1 MASPVTRGHP
11 RDWRVG
17 VQSSDHGY
25 QLRCRQVLNETRPCD
40 CPGCT
45 RNRSG
50 VSRYCGPHRDAA
62 SSRGDPLARL
72 PARNELAI
80 FKKAIGIYM
89 QTDPK
94 FAARV
99 AFDLRSLER
108 RMTLPQSFC
117 LSVADLHPKLPQIA
131 KAKGLLANWQ
141 HKEQRTYTE
150 AVVHAVALIGWMQVY
165 FNTGPAG
172 GLWDN
177 RERFLET
184 RAGALMGDFRKTI
197 GPTTL
202 IKKASGATHRR
213 LGHDLIRNAQHIYG
227 KAFWSSAVSTTDGQP
242 MTILDYTKRALKAAA
257 LL

>member
-1 MASPVTRGHP
+1 MASPATRGHP

-17 VQSSDHGY
+17 IQSPDHGH
-25 QLRCRQVLNETRPCD
+25 QLRCRQVLNETKPCD

-45 RNRSG
+45 RKRSG

-89 QTDPK
+89 HTDPK

-108 RMTLPQSFC
+108 RMVLPQSFC
-117 LSVADLHPKLPQIA
+117 LGVADLHPKLPQIA

-141 HKEQRTYTE
+141 HKDKRTYTE
-150 AVVHAVALIGWMQVY
+150 AVIRTVALIGWMQVY
-165 FNTGPAG
+165 FHPGPAG
-172 GLWDN
+172 GLWVN
-177 RERFLET
+177 HQRFLET

-197 GPTTL
+197 GTTAL
-202 IKKASGATHRR
+202 IKKASGATHRH
-213 LGHDLIRNAQHIYG
+213 LGRDFVRHAQHIYG
-227 KAFWSSAVSTTDGQP
+227 KDFWSSAVSTNDGQS
-242 MTILDYTKRALKAAA
+242 MTILDYTKRALKAAG